1 MTDNVK
7 IIDVNKIGKPEGG
20 KFKNIFESFKEN
32 PLSLAKVAGVLI
44 VIGAIIGLLSD
55 SGGGD
60 NTPTVTT
67 VTKDA
72 PPAPIINPKFG
83 TSYSSGGGLDKLYDD
98 LGGNDPLKNGKLDAT
113 INVDTD
119 KYSCKF
125 NVKYEGENKKM
136 IECLSGCYNED
147 QNSEFCEG
155 YIYNDQ
161 IDGGKRLSNLYDDA
175 GGNENARSGQYNA
188 IINVSS
194 GEDYDTKADL
204 SCGFSV
210 EYVGNNKRSV
220 SCTAGWC
227 DENDKNRD
235 KCKPYGYESRNK
247 HGTKGDT
254 LLDDTY
260 VNRRGVLEDD
270 PCDKCNKDH
279 TEECVDGQCKC
290 QDGWKGEK
298 CGVKEPEPA
307 PNPSTPCTGNDCG
320 EGKICDTESNNC
332 VECLTDRDCNDDE
345 KECVSHVCKKKGSG
359 SEPSEPSDPEKTVEG
374 KDVVDTLA
382 YILFYILLLIY
393 WSKINKAT
401 PLIIIAFCVFSIFVL
416 NRWWAYTINT
426 ISTILYVV
434 AIIYIYYPG
443 NCQGIQKNN
452 YEKIATSGIL
462 FVYLGMFYNVSE
474 TSLPGYYYLLGLAL
488 LGFILLAIIYSKFKN

>member
-1 MTDNVK
+1 MTDSVK

-20 KFKNIFESFKEN
+20 KLNMFESFKEN
-32 PLSLAKVAGVLI
+32 PLSLAKIAGLII

-67 VTKDA
+67 VTVDP

-147 QNSEFCEG
+147 ENSEFCEG

-161 IDGGKRLSNLYDDA
+161 IDGGKRLSDLYDDA

-227 DENDKNRD
+227 DEDDKNYD
-235 KCKPYGYESRNK
+235 KCRPYGYESRNK

-260 VNRRGVLEDD
+260 VSRRGVLEDYI
-270 PCDKCNKDH
+270 
-279 TEECVDGQCKC
+279 E
-290 QDGWKGEK
+290 
-298 CGVKEPEPA
+298 EPEPE
-307 PNPSTPCTGNDCG
+307 PETCTTDRDC
-320 EGKICDTESNNC
+320 EDKEDEKICDTDSNNC
-332 VECLTDRDCNDDE
+332 VQCIEESQCPGG
-345 KECVSHVCKKKGSG
+345 KCVSNTCT
-359 SEPSEPSDPEKTVEG
+359 PSDVPGDSPSKSN
-374 KDVVDTLA
+374 
-382 YILFYILLLIY
+382 YFYSLLYVIIGIITLLLL
-393 WSKINKAT
+393 STVNT
-401 PLIIIAFCVFSIFVL
+401 PIQRSI
-416 NRWWAYTINT
+416 
-426 ISTILYVV
+426 
-434 AIIYIYYPG
+434 
-443 NCQGIQKNN
+443 
-452 YEKIATSGIL
+452 IL
-462 FVYLGMFYNVSE
+462 FVF
-474 TSLPGYYYLLGLAL
+474 GLVCTIIIPSIWFDDNIEDSNYWL
-488 LGFILLAIIYSKFKN
+488 NGFILGFIVIINGLMYWKLDLLPRWRSECYIFLHLILIGYYIGNIWFINNIFRK

>member
-20 KFKNIFESFKEN
+20 KPKNIFESFKEN

-44 VIGAIIGLLSD
+44 VIGAIIGLYSD
-55 SGGGD
+55 YGGGD

-83 TSYSSGGGLDKLYDD
+83 TSYSGGGGLDKLYDD
-98 LGGNDPLKNGKLDAT
+98 LGGTDPLKNGKLDAT
-113 INVDTD
+113 IDVDTD

-125 NVKYEGENKKM
+125 NVKYEGKNKKM

-147 QNSEFCEG
+147 ENSKFCEG

-161 IDGGKRLSNLYDDA
+161 IDGGKRLSDLYDDA

-194 GEDYDTKADL
+194 GGDYDTEADT

-227 DENDKNRD
+227 DEDDKNYD
-235 KCKPYGYESRNK
+235 KCRPYGYESRTE
-247 HGTKGDT
+247 HGEKGDT

-260 VNRRGVLEDD
+260 VSRRGVLEDD
-270 PCDKCNKDH
+270 PCDKCGENERCIDKQCIYCKSGWDGNK
-279 TEECVDGQCKC
+279 CN
-290 QDGWKGEK
+290 
-298 CGVKEPEPA
+298 EPEPKG
-307 PNPSTPCTGNDCG
+307 PSPAPCTNNNDCP
-320 EGKICDTESNNC
+320 EGKQICDTDSNNC
-332 VECLTDRDCNDDE
+332 VECTTENFSKCPSGMKCEGNLCKSD
-345 KECVSHVCKKKGSG
+345 VSS
-359 SEPSEPSDPEKTVEG
+359 S
-374 KDVVDTLA
+374 
-382 YILFYILLLIY
+382 
-393 WSKINKAT
+393 
-401 PLIIIAFCVFSIFVL
+401 
-416 NRWWAYTINT
+416 
-426 ISTILYVV
+426 
-434 AIIYIYYPG
+434 
-443 NCQGIQKNN
+443 KNN
-452 YEKIATSGIL
+452 YFYSWLYVILGIPTLILLTTRDTPIQRSIIL
-462 FVYLGMFYNVSE
+462 FIFGLVCTIIIPLIWFPDNIEGSNYWVNGIILGSIVMIHGLSWKFDPLPHWRSE
-474 TSLPGYYYLLGLAL
+474 CYIIFHLILIGYYIGNIWLINNE
-488 LGFILLAIIYSKFKN
+488 FRKKD

>member
-7 IIDVNKIGKPEGG
+7 IIDVIKIGKPEGG
-20 KFKNIFESFKEN
+20 KLKNIFESFKEN

-83 TSYSSGGGLDKLYDD
+83 TSYSGGGGLDKLYDD
-98 LGGNDPLKNGKLDAT
+98 LGGTDPLKNGKLDAT
-113 INVDTD
+113 IDVDTD

-147 QNSEFCEG
+147 ENSEFCEG

-161 IDGGKRLSNLYDDA
+161 IDGGKRLNTLYDEA

-194 GEDYDTKADL
+194 GGDYDTEADL

-227 DENDKNRD
+227 DKDDKNYD
-235 KCKPYGYESRNK
+235 KCKPYRYESRNK
-247 HGTKGDT
+247 HGEKGDT

-260 VNRRGVLEDD
+260 VNRRGVLEDYI
-270 PCDKCNKDH
+270 
-279 TEECVDGQCKC
+279 E
-290 QDGWKGEK
+290 
-298 CGVKEPEPA
+298 EPEPE
-307 PNPSTPCTGNDCG
+307 PETPKSCTTNTDCKDR
-320 EGKICDTESNNC
+320 EDEKICDAVSNNC
-332 VECLTDRDCNDDE
+332 VQCIEESQCPGG
-345 KECVSHVCKKKGSG
+345 KCVSNKCEQEGEDNSV
-359 SEPSEPSDPEKTVEG
+359 KTSSKSNYFYSLLYVILG
-374 KDVVDTLA
+374 IPTLILL
-382 YILFYILLLIY
+382 YTVNTPIQRSIILFIFGLVF
-393 WSKINKAT
+393 T
-401 PLIIIAFCVFSIFVL
+401 IIIPAIMFNDNIKGLNYGINVPILVFLVIIQVVL
-416 NRWWAYTINT
+416 NR
-426 ISTILYVV
+426 
-434 AIIYIYYPG
+434 IYDPLSASPQYIFFHG
-443 NCQGIQKNN
+443 GLI
-452 YEKIATSGIL
+452 
-462 FVYLGMFYNVSE
+462 
-474 TSLPGYYYLLGLAL
+474 GYYGIANIWLINNV
-488 LGFILLAIIYSKFKN
+488 FIKKD

>member
-1 MTDNVK
+1 MTDSVK

-20 KFKNIFESFKEN
+20 KLNMFESFKEN
-32 PLSLAKVAGVLI
+32 PLSLAKIAGLII

-67 VTKDA
+67 VTVDA

-147 QNSEFCEG
+147 ENSEFCEG

-161 IDGGKRLSNLYDDA
+161 IDGGKRLSDLYDDA

-194 GEDYDTKADL
+194 GEDYDTKADT

-227 DENDKNRD
+227 DEDDKNYD
-235 KCKPYGYESRNK
+235 KCRPYGYESRTE

-260 VNRRGVLEDD
+260 VNRRGVLEDFTK
-270 PCDKCNKDH
+270 PSEK
-279 TEECVDGQCKC
+279 QCESNEDC
-290 QDGWKGEK
+290 PGNEK
-298 CGVKEPEPA
+298 CDS
-307 PNPSTPCTGNDCG
+307 N
-320 EGKICDTESNNC
+320 ICVVECESNEDCPGNEKCDSNIC
-332 VECLTDRDCNDDE
+332 VECVIESDC
-345 KECVSHVCKKKGSG
+345 
-359 SEPSEPSDPEKTVEG
+359 PS
-374 KDVVDTLA
+374 
-382 YILFYILLLIY
+382 
-393 WSKINKAT
+393 
-401 PLIIIAFCVFSIFVL
+401 
-416 NRWWAYTINT
+416 
-426 ISTILYVV
+426 
-434 AIIYIYYPG
+434 G
-443 NCQGIQKNN
+443 NCVDKACKPEGGDNSKNN
-452 YEKIATSGIL
+452 YFYSLLYVILGIPTLILLSTRDTPMQRSIIL
-462 FVYLGMFYNVSE
+462 FIFGLVCTIIIPAMAFGYNFGKNKVMFWTNIGVIVSIVLLQLLFMFKRIDPLSKWYTLHVLYIAYYVVYGWGINDTF
-474 TSLPGYYYLLGLAL
+474 LPFG
-488 LGFILLAIIYSKFKN
+488 KKD

>member
-7 IIDVNKIGKPEGG
+7 IIDVNKIGKPGGG

-147 QNSEFCEG
+147 ENSEFCEG

-161 IDGGKRLSNLYDDA
+161 IDGGKQLSNLYDDA

-194 GEDYDTKADL
+194 GEDYDTEADL

-227 DENDKNRD
+227 DENDKNHD

-290 QDGWKGEK
+290 HSGWKGEK

-307 PNPSTPCTGNDCG
+307 PNPSTPCTDNDCG

-332 VECLTDRDCNDDE
+332 VECLTDRDCNDDG
-345 KECVSHVCKKKGSG
+345 KVCVSNVCKKKG
-359 SEPSEPSDPEKTVEG
+359 PKSDASEKTV
-374 KDVVDTLA
+374 DVKEILPTLA
-382 YILFYILLLIY
+382 YILFYILLLWY
-393 WSKINKAT
+393 WSKINKGT
-401 PLIIIAFCVFSIFVL
+401 PIAILVFFVFSMYVL
-416 NRWWAYTINT
+416 NAAYIINIIFT
-426 ISTILYVV
+426 SIYFG
-434 AIIYIYYPG
+434 AIAYIYYPG
-443 NCQGIQKNN
+443 NCSGIQQNN
-452 YEKIATSGIL
+452 WNKIATSFIL
-462 FVYLGMFYNVSE
+462 FVYLGMFYDVNQSSVPWQYIGFSV
-474 TSLPGYYYLLGLAL
+474 L
-488 LGFILLAIIYSKFKN
+488 LGFILAGAIYSKFKN